1 MQNRKIKKIF
11 IMLLML
17 LCVMVCSNISF
28 AADNFKFSN
37 WDNVSGGADKAT
49 QNVMGTIV
57 QVIRV
62 VGTGVS
68 IIMLTYIAIKYMMAA
83 PSEKAEF
90 KKSAVIF
97 VFGAI
102 LVFASTNILS
112 IIMDFAD
119 KNMVSTAQPAV
130 VEENEEK

>member
-17 LCVMVCSNISF
+17 LCVIFFANISF
-28 AADNFKFSN
+28 ATDNFNFST
-37 WDNVSGGADKAT
+37 WDNVNGGADTVT

-62 VGTGVS
+62 VGTSVS

-90 KKSAVIF
+90 KKSAAIF

-102 LVFASTNILS
+102 LVFASTNILA
-112 IIMDFAD
+112 IIVKFAET
-119 KNMVSTAQPAV
+119 NI
-130 VEENEEK
+130 